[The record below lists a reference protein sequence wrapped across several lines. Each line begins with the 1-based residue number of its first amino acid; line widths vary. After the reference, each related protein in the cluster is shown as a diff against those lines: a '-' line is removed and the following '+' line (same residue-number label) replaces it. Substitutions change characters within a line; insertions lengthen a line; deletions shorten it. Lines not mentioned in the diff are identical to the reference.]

1 MAALIE
7 TLIDKSDN
15 IELVRDK
22 IAAVLLEESAAQ
34 KVLAAAAAK
43 DPLLWALRVFT
54 ERSNPISEW
63 QEAPDDDAP
72 ASLVP
77 IVNVYFEAAQADASA
92 SDTVHQQQVT
102 ATYNIDCY
110 GYGFAKTDGATG
122 QILGDAQAAFEA
134 QRTARLVRNILMS
147 AHYVC
152 MGMRGVVGSRWVR
165 SITEFQPAIDGRSMQ
180 QVVGVRIQFDV
191 RMNEF
196 SPQHVPIP
204 LQVIGVT
211 VFRDETGEIYLEG
224 EYPHD
229 S

>member
-7 TLIDKSDN
+7 TLIDKFDN
-15 IELVRDK
+15 LELVRDK
-22 IAAVLLEESAAQ
+22 IAALLLEESDGQ
-34 KVLAAAAAK
+34 KTLAIAAAK
-43 DPLLWALRVFT
+43 DPLLWAMRVFT
-54 ERSNPISEW
+54 ERSNPIAEW
-63 QEAPDDDAP
+63 QEAPDDADP
-72 ASLVP
+72 ADLVP
-77 IVNVYFEAAQADASA
+77 IVNVYFEAAQADAAA
-92 SDTVHQQQVT
+92 SDTVYQQQVI

-122 QILGDAQAAFEA
+122 HILGDAQAAFEA

-152 MGMRGVVGSRWVR
+152 LGMRGVVGSRWIR

-180 QVVGVRIQFDV
+180 QVVGVRIQFEV

-196 SPQHVPIP
+196 SPQHVPTP
-204 LQVIGVT
+204 LQILGVT
-211 VFRDETGEIYLEG
+211 VFRAETGEIYLKG
-224 EYPHD
+224 DYPHD